1 MNYSLGVFAVRRA
14 RITKAYVPFVPE
26 NCFSQL
32 DKVKFFVQAPPNL
45 ASAL

>member
-1 MNYSLGVFAVRRA
+1 MNYSLGVFTVNRA

-26 NCFSQL
+26 NRFSQL
-32 DKVKFFVQAPPNL
+32 DKVKFFVQAPANL